1 MPDMTSDA
9 SCFALSPKQL
19 SDEMH
24 DAQAALAVAEYYIS
38 CCPQTLRHLSTYQ
51 YYATHEALHEARK
64 TIDRVIEKLRA
75 EAGRSLQRS
84 DAKPEP
90 TH

>member
-1 MPDMTSDA
+1 MTSDA

-24 DAQAALAVAEYYIS
+24 DAQAALAVAGHYIS
-38 CCPQTLRHLSTYQ
+38 CCPQTLRHLPNYQ

-64 TIDRVIEKLRA
+64 TIDRIIELLRT
-75 EAGRSLQRS
+75 EVGRSLQR
-84 DAKPEP
+84 APK
-90 TH
+90 

>member
-1 MPDMTSDA
+1 MTPDFDRFS
-9 SCFALSPKQL
+9 LSSQQL
-19 SDEMH
+19 LDEVH
-24 DAQAALAVAEYYIS
+24 DAQAALVVAEHYVS
-38 CCPQTLRHLSTYQ
+38 CCPHIINPCSPYHL
-51 YYATHEALHEARK
+51 YATHEALHEARK

>member
-1 MPDMTSDA
+1 MTSDFDRF
-9 SCFALSPKQL
+9 SLSSQQL
-19 SDEMH
+19 LDEVH
-24 DAQAALAVAEYYIS
+24 DAQAALVVAEHYVS
-38 CCPQTLRHLSTYQ
+38 CCPQIISACSPYHF
-51 YYATHEALHEARK
+51 YATHEALHEARK

-75 EAGRSLQRS
+75 EVGRSLQRS